1 VIFFELIELRQILE
15 PNIAALAAAR
25 ATEGFA
31 IMRQAMEDFKK
42 EFEQG
47 KLGSDSDERLH
58 VALANATHNSTLV
71 RLTKPIMSMLAEYRE
86 RGLHLKGRRM
96 ATYQE
101 HERIYLA
108 VKNKQSEEA
117 RAAMVDHLSQVE
129 ATMRKIEI
137 SEDL

>member
-1 VIFFELIELRQILE
+1 
-15 PNIAALAAAR
+15 
-25 ATEGFA
+25 
-31 IMRQAMEDFKK
+31 
-42 EFEQG
+42 
-47 KLGSDSDERLH
+47 
-58 VALANATHNSTLV
+58 
-71 RLTKPIMSMLAEYRE
+71 
-86 RGLHLKGRRM
+86 M